1 MSTPWVSSCA
11 STTTSNHIRRSVSK
25 FSFETSTPH
34 SSDFI
39 TAENIKHCAPTRYSN
54 DMMQNFQ
61 LDSTARVANNISK
74 GQLDTRQTGTATAN
88 EHQNSPSQLNSDCHR
103 RQYSFEYSQL
113 ELGESITNLNIASS
127 PNPNAA
133 ATTPSKL
140 QNRNGNV
147 DFDQV
152 NLSALSSPQRHHQQQ
167 QQQHQHQQQHLQN
180 LHSFQQPPNNV
191 LSHGYSSSISSVSST
206 GSIPSSPGM
215 INYSPKH
222 SRIANSFNIH
232 KNMKN
237 LSLNLND
244 SNGSSNPLNHTTLA
258 AKRLKLSDST
268 TNTTT
273 TTSSSDKLNL
283 LNFAQPLFN
292 NSTIYSERA
301 LQTPS
306 VTHTPTLPP
315 HNLKL
320 QHHLQSHGDSDID
333 TRSTT
338 GAPNKPYK
346 FPLEIT
352 GPQPDSDAILFGGT
366 ANDLFNERTQPP
378 MPPPFAPNSKASPL
392 STPPRLQSP
401 MGLDK
406 QSGQQQQHHSPT
418 KLLRN
423 IKKMS
428 IESPLETN
436 FSKPEVNSFVH
447 SSTPQSITYNS
458 KKFSV
463 PEELQETSAIN
474 AYPNGPRNVLN
485 SKIFL
490 YSDPLNKIDINQ
502 YNLVINVAK
511 ECTNLSSNFQN
522 QEPNVREYLHLPWS
536 HTSAISKDL
545 MELTHKIDWYYQQG
559 MKVLVHCQCGVSRSA
574 CVVVAFYMMKF
585 GIGVNAAYEMLKNGT
600 LTSIESEQTSN
611 ITVDKCERIC
621 PNMSLIFELMEFG
634 DKLNKSEFSTLQLLA
649 GSPTQMSL

>member
-25 FSFETSTPH
+25 FSFESSTPH
-34 SSDFI
+34 TSDFNAA
-39 TAENIKHCAPTRYSN
+39 TAAAVAAESIKNFTPTRYSHDN
-54 DMMQNFQ
+54 MMP
-61 LDSTARVANNISK
+61 LEPEPGTKTARNNISSPN
-74 GQLDTRQTGTATAN
+74 GQLNTRTNGNSIAKVHHHQT
-88 EHQNSPSQLNSDCHR
+88 SPNHR
-103 RQYSFEYSQL
+103 NNDHHRPYSFEYSQL
-113 ELGESITNLNIASS
+113 ELGESISNSNIESS
-127 PNPNAA
+127 PKPEEEI
-133 ATTPSKL
+133 TSL
-140 QNRNGNV
+140 MNGKVGV
-147 DFDQV
+147 DCV
-152 NLSALSSPQRHHQQQ
+152 NMSSISPPQ
-167 QQQHQHQQQHLQN
+167 QQQHLQN
-180 LHSFQQPPNNV
+180 VHSFQQPPSNV

-222 SRIANSFNIH
+222 SRIANSFNMH

-237 LSLNLND
+237 LSLNLNA
-244 SNGSSNPLNHTTLA
+244 SNGSSNPLHHSTLA

-268 TNTTT
+268 TTT
-273 TTSSSDKLNL
+273 TTSSSSDKLHL
-283 LNFAQPLFN
+283 LHFAQPLFHN
-292 NSTIYSERA
+292 NTIYSEDA

-315 HNLKL
+315 QNSK
-320 QHHLQSHGDSDID
+320 QHHHQVQSQMESDMD
-333 TRSTT
+333 TNSITT
-338 GAPNKPYK
+338 APTKPYK

-352 GPQPDSDAILFGGT
+352 GLHTNLEIPLQSAT
-366 ANDLFNERTQPP
+366 TDLFNERIQPP

-401 MGLDK
+401 MGLDRK
-406 QSGQQQQHHSPT
+406 AVQIQQHNSPT

-436 FSKPEVNSFVH
+436 FNKHDVNSYVH
-447 SSTPQSITYNS
+447 SNTPQSVTYNS
-458 KKFSV
+458 KKFHA

-490 YSDPLNKIDINQ
+490 YSDPLDKIDINQ

-511 ECTNLSSNFQN
+511 ECANLSHHFEN
-522 QEPNVREYLHLPWS
+522 QQPNVREYVHLPWS

-545 MELTHKIDWYYQQG
+545 MALTQKIDWFYLQNL
-559 MKVLVHCQCGVSRSA
+559 KILVHCQCGVSRSA
-574 CVVVAFYMMKF
+574 CVIVAYYMMKF
-585 GIGVNAAYEMLKNGT
+585 SIGVNAAYEMLKNGT
-600 LTSIESEQTSN
+600 LTNLDSREADG